1 MITMAYFKV
10 NNEAEGEAISRKMYS
25 IMNPGNVGTT
35 HLFGWGTDSNGQA
48 YINVPLD
55 MVCPIYV
62 NQNFQQVI
70 DEVGAMLGIEPT
82 TEGKALRQY
91 LETGRV
97 VLGNLIPST
106 LEEFTPY
113 FEKPNIFG

>member
-1 MITMAYFKV
+1 MSFFKID
-10 NNEAEGEAISRKMYS
+10 NEPQGEAMSRKIYS

-35 HLFGWGTDSNGQA
+35 HLFGWGTDADGQA
-48 YINVPLD
+48 YIDVPLD
-55 MVCPIYV
+55 MECPVYV
-62 NQNFQQVI
+62 NENFQKVI
-70 DEVGAMLGIEPT
+70 DEVGAMLGIEPA

-106 LEEFTPY
+106 LEQYEPRFNPP
-113 FEKPNIFG
+113 F

>member
-1 MITMAYFKV
+1 MSYFKISS
-10 NNEAEGEAISRKMYS
+10 EAQGEELSRKMYA
-25 IMNPGNVGTT
+25 IMNPGNATT
-35 HLFGWGTDSNGQA
+35 TYLFGWGTDSNGQA
-48 YINVPLD
+48 FINVPLD

-70 DEVGAMLGIEPT
+70 DEVGAMLGIEPK

-91 LETGRV
+91 LETGKV

-113 FEKPNIFG
+113 FEKPDIFG